1 MFIPEVTDIEMILAS
16 GNDSETLIA
25 SFAFP
30 PISSGLG
37 KTFHIRCFL
46 DMPGTIGC
54 GE

>member
-37 KTFHIRCFL
+37 DINVPHTLF
-46 DMPGTIGC
+46 P
-54 GE
+54 